1 MVYHNPDGSL
11 VFVGR
16 NETQVKIN
24 GQRME
29 LGEAEYHVRQLLST
43 KAVPQIVVDVITP
56 DATQSQTLA
65 VFLVMPDNDS
75 ASVELN
81 EVTVPIIANN
91 RKELS
96 KLLPSYMVPGVYIPI
111 SLAKLPMTATG
122 KTDRQRVRE
131 LGRTFKDVLI

>member
-1 MVYHNPDGSL
+1 
-11 VFVGR
+11 
-16 NETQVKIN
+16 
-24 GQRME
+24 ME